1 MHKGDFMQ
9 RRATSCVCFL
19 ILSLAAAAVGPLQAQ
34 TAAKPKPS
42 VYTYVAQWD
51 VPRAQW
57 ADMAKAD
64 DADRPVLDKL
74 VADGTLVGYGA
85 YTNLIHQEGEPT
97 HGTWFSA
104 TSEGNLLKAL
114 EAIYAQPGLVTAPV
128 QGASKHWDQILTGDM
143 YNYKPGSSKDGYLTW
158 TRWEVKP
165 GAMRA
170 YTDFSKKVFVPV
182 FEKFLAEG
190 TITSY
195 GELTEDYHTGKLGVV
210 FDYFTVPDTA
220 SMDKANKALE
230 DLFNNTPGLGDAI
243 RGLTEREGH
252 RDYLTRLRFM
262 VNK

>member
-9 RRATSCVCFL
+9 KRTTSSLYFL
-19 ILSLAAAAVGPLQAQ
+19 ILCLVAAAVGPLQAQ

-57 ADMAKAD
+57 ADMVKAD

-74 VADGTLVGYGA
+74 IADGTLVGYGA

-104 TSEGNLLKAL
+104 TSEGNLL
-114 EAIYAQPGLVTAPV
+114 VTAPV
-128 QGASKHWDQILTGDM
+128 QGNSKHWDLILTGDV
-143 YNYKPGSSKDGYLTW
+143 YNYKPGNSKDGYLTW
-158 TRWEVKP
+158 SRWEIKP
-165 GAMRA
+165 GAMRS
-170 YTDFSKKVFVPV
+170 YLDLSKKVLTPV
-182 FEKFLAEG
+182 LEKLLADG

-195 GELTEDYHTGKLGVV
+195 GQLSEDYHTQKLGVV
-210 FDYFTVPDTA
+210 FEYFTVPDAA
-220 SMDKANKALE
+220 SMDKAGKALE
-230 DLFNNTPGLGDAI
+230 DVFANTPALGDAV